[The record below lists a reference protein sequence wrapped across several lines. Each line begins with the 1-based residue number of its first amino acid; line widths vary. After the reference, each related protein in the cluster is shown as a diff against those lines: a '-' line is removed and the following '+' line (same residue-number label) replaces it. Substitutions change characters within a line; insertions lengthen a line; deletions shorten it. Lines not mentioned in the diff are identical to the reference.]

1 MDEYLSEKEQIDQI
15 KHWWHE
21 NGWYLVGGAVLAGLG
36 YFGFNQYQAWQDRV
50 AEEAAAIYQELKLV
64 LADDDRADA
73 DQLLTQLASDY
84 AGSPY
89 LDQARLLIAE
99 GSLIRDTDRAIA
111 ELEAVVENSRDE
123 GLMQIARLRLARVL
137 AYDEQYDRAL
147 ATLSVSDTGEF
158 AARFSEV
165 RGDIHAANGNVEAAV
180 QAYTDALLGGASNGT
195 VNLDVVQLKLNDLVQ
210 AAEPESEDEG

>member
-99 GSLIRDTDRAIA
+99 DSLIRDTDRAIA